1 MTDYCGQRDVCAE
14 APGCGWHWAERVRE
28 VMTERDAARA
38 ELASLARIVHAAR
51 AWHAARTSADWS
63 DVAAVARADAELMAA
78 VEAER

>member
-14 APGCGWHWAERVRE
+14 APGCGWHWAQRVCE

-38 ELASLARIVHAAR
+38 ELAAHARIVQAAR

-78 VEAER
+78 VEAE